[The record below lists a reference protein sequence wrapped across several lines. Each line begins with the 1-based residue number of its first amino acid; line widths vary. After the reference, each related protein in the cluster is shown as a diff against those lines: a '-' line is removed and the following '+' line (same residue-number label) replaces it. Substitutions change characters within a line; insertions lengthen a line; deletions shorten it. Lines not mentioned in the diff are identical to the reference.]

1 MDILIFTVII
11 AFYLYGV
18 VFTALYIQNKYDL
31 NEYTLKSISNKSKIK
46 AVLFIRGSWLS
57 LVYSFIN
64 RNR

>member
-1 MDILIFTVII
+1 MDILVFAVII

-46 AVLFIRGSWLS
+46 AVLFILGSWLS

-64 RNR
+64 RNH

>member
-1 MDILIFTVII
+1 MDILVFAVII
-11 AFYLYGV
+11 VFYLYGV

-46 AVLFIRGSWLS
+46 AVLFILGSWLS

>member
-1 MDILIFTVII
+1 MNILVFAVII

-18 VFTALYIQNKYDL
+18 VFTTLYIQNKYDL

-46 AVLFIRGSWLS
+46 AVLFILGSWLS